1 MLSDIVVMPSI
12 TPEPFGRI
20 VLEAQ
25 ALGKIA
31 IAFDHGG
38 ASETIID
45 GKSGFLAEPVK
56 VESLAEKI
64 SMALSLKKNNRE
76 KISKFSKN
84 AVSNSF
90 SHDRMCTDTLSIY
103 KKCILEYKANNSNF
117 ITNSSTK

>member
-1 MLSDIVVMPSI
+1 MSCLQLLQSRR
-12 TPEPFGRI
+12 EAI

-64 SMALSLKKNNRE
+64 SMALSLKKLIE
-76 KISKFSKN
+76 KKMSEFSKK
-84 AVSNSF
+84 SRF
-90 SHDRMCTDTLSIY
+90 
-103 KKCILEYKANNSNF
+103 
-117 ITNSSTK
+117 

>member
-1 MLSDIVVMPSI
+1 MPSI

-64 SMALSLKKNNRE
+64 SMALSLKKVNRE
-76 KISKFSKN
+76 KMSEFSKK
-84 AVSNSF
+84 AVSKSF
-90 SHDRMCTDTLSIY
+90 SHDRMCKETLSIY
-103 KKCILEYKANNSNF
+103 KQCILEYKANNSNF